1 MHIIRDLSII
11 LLSIVAAVL
20 VVHGGFV
27 DWMLSIFESP
37 LLASFIAGIFF
48 TSLLTLAPASIV
60 LAELGTHGAPLE
72 IALFG
77 ALGAVVGDMILF
89 IFVKDNISKDIEA
102 LLKKGVRHYHLDQL
116 HSKYSRWILPVVG
129 AFIIASPLP
138 DELGIML
145 MGAAKM
151 KTRYIIPV
159 SFVMNFIGVLAVI
172 AVGMIAIG
180 R

>member
-1 MHIIRDLSII
+1 MHIVKDVAII
-11 LLSIVAAVL
+11 LLSILASIIIVQS
-20 VVHGGFV
+20 GFV
-27 DWMLSIFESP
+27 GWMLGIFESP

-60 LAELGTHGAPLE
+60 LAELGTRGAPLE
-72 IALFG
+72 VALFG

-89 IFVKDNISKDIEA
+89 IFVKDNISKDIAA
-102 LLKKGVRHYHLDQL
+102 LLKKGVQHYHLDQL

-145 MGAAKM
+145 MGAARM

-172 AVGMIAIG
+172 AVGMIAISH
-180 R
+180 